1 VLGHFLRIETMSNNK
16 QSSVEWYSVKRD
28 VLEIEVRLG
37 KLSANEYAEELAKAE
52 QQAKAM
58 HKEEIIEFAINF
70 TYGTKRVG
78 ESIKKDFIKLY
89 NETYGGNKC

>member
-1 VLGHFLRIETMSNNK
+1 MDNK

-58 HKEEIIEFAINF
+58 HKEEIRKAYC
-70 TYGTKRVG
+70 YGEHYKDTKLTT
-78 ESIKKDFIKLY
+78 DYY
-89 NETYGGNKC
+89 NETFGDNNEQL

>member
-1 VLGHFLRIETMSNNK
+1 MSNYK

-58 HKEEIIEFAINF
+58 HHKEVVDFVDVAATIE
-70 TYGTKRVG
+70 
-78 ESIKKDFIKLY
+78 EHY
-89 NETYGGNKC
+89 NETFGGNNG

>member
-1 VLGHFLRIETMSNNK
+1 MSNNK
-16 QSSVEWYSVKRD
+16 QSSSIDWLVKELNQKID
-28 VLEIEVRLG
+28 FIPMNKWDEIKEVI
-37 KLSANEYAEELAKAE
+37 E
-52 QQAKAM
+52 QAKAM

-89 NETYGGNKC
+89 NETYGGNNE

>member
-1 VLGHFLRIETMSNNK
+1 MDNK

-28 VLEIEVRLG
+28 VLEIKVRLG

-58 HKEEIIEFAINF
+58 HKEEIRKAYC
-70 TYGTKRVG
+70 YGEHYKDTKLTT
-78 ESIKKDFIKLY
+78 DYY
-89 NETYGGNKC
+89 NETFGDNNEQL

>member
-1 VLGHFLRIETMSNNK
+1 MSNNK

-89 NETYGGNKC
+89 NETYGGNNEQRKKH

>member
-1 VLGHFLRIETMSNNK
+1 MSNNK
-16 QSSVEWYSVKRD
+16 QSSLEWYSVKRD

-58 HKEEIIEFAINF
+58 HKEEIKEAYWNGSDGIE
-70 TYGTKRVG
+70 TKTEILQIG
-78 ESIKKDFIKLY
+78 EQYY
-89 NETYGGNKC
+89 NETFGGNDEK